1 MGLAHNARKNIGNN
15 LNLRSM
21 HFKGRSKSDTSPYFN
36 HVIFEQGF
44 RGGGGDIRLVV
55 LVIFLEVK
63 I

>member
-1 MGLAHNARKNIGNN
+1 MGLAHNVRKNIGNN

-21 HFKGRSKSDTSPYFN
+21 HCKGRSKSDTSPNFN

-44 RGGGGDIRLVV
+44 RGGWDIRLVV
-55 LVIFLEVK
+55 LVLFLEVK